1 MKNYECKV
9 ILDRTME
16 NGMTKKV
23 TEQYIIQDCLS
34 LSESENRMVQY
45 IAPFASGELE
55 VISSRV
61 APYHEIVLD
70 RFGIVSNAD
79 GEAQKILGMNRN
91 ASTEPDRWYRV
102 KITFITLDEK
112 SGKEKRTVQNLL
124 VNACSV
130 NAAHDVTV
138 EHMKGCMSDYEIGNI
153 DETKILDVIPLDG
166 TDTEHK
172 TFQSFKKEVKEFV
185 DSLPKGY
192 KTTLHV
198 NGMEDVVIDK
208 TKEAAQ

>member
-34 LSESENRMVQY
+34 LSESESRMSEY
-45 IAPFASGELE
+45 IAPYAIGDFE

-61 APYHEIVLD
+61 APYHEIVYD
-70 RFGIVSNAD
+70 KFGIVSQAD
-79 GEAQKILGMNRN
+79 GEAQKLLGQNRN
-91 ASTEPDRWYRV
+91 ASTDPDRWYRV
-102 KITFITLDEK
+102 KVSLITLDEK
-112 SGKEKRTVQNLL
+112 SGREKRTALNLL

-153 DETKILDVIPLDG
+153 DETKIMDVIPLEEIPAG
-166 TDTEHK
+166 QK
-172 TFQSFKKEVKEFV
+172 SFKSFKKEVGKFV

-192 KTTLHV
+192 KTTIHV
-198 NGMEDVVIDK
+198 DGMKDVTIDK
-208 TKEAAQ
+208 TKEDA

>member
-34 LSESENRMVQY
+34 LSESESRMSEY
-45 IAPFASGELE
+45 IAPYAIGDFE

-61 APYHEIVLD
+61 APYHEIVYD
-70 RFGIVSNAD
+70 KFGIVSQAD
-79 GEAQKILGMNRN
+79 GEAQKLLGQNRN
-91 ASTEPDRWYRV
+91 ASTDPDRWYRV
-102 KITFITLDEK
+102 KVSLITLGEK
-112 SGKEKRTVQNLL
+112 SGREKRTALNLL

-153 DETKILDVIPLDG
+153 DETKIMDVIPFG
-166 TDTEHK
+166 ETESQQK
-172 TFQSFKKEVKEFV
+172 TFKDFKKEVRE
-185 DSLPKGY
+185 L
-192 KTTLHV
+192 
-198 NGMEDVVIDK
+198 IDK
-208 TKEAAQ
+208 EEKQ

>member
-34 LSESENRMVQY
+34 LSESESRMVQY

-112 SGKEKRTVQNLL
+112 SGREKRTAQNLL

-198 NGMEDVVIDK
+198 DGMEDVVIDK
-208 TKEAAQ
+208 TKEAA

>member
-34 LSESENRMVQY
+34 LSESESRMSEY
-45 IAPFASGELE
+45 IAPYASGDFE

-61 APYHEIVLD
+61 APYHEIVYD
-70 RFGIVSNAD
+70 KFGIVIQAD
-79 GEAQKILGMNRN
+79 GEAQKLLGQNRN
-91 ASTEPDRWYRV
+91 ASTDPDRWYRV
-102 KITFITLDEK
+102 KVSLITLDEK
-112 SGKEKRTVQNLL
+112 SGREKRTALNLL

-138 EHMKGCMSDYEIGNI
+138 EHMKGCMSDYKIGSI
-153 DETKILDVIPLDG
+153 DEAKIMDVIPLEEIPAG
-166 TDTEHK
+166 QK
-172 TFQSFKKEVKEFV
+172 SFKSFKKEVGKFV

-192 KTTLHV
+192 KTTIHV
-198 NGMEDVVIDK
+198 DGMEDVSIYK
-208 TKEAAQ
+208 TKEDAK

>member
-34 LSESENRMVQY
+34 LSESESRMVQY

-130 NAAHDVTV
+130 NAAHDVTI

>member
-23 TEQYIIQDCLS
+23 TEQYIIQDFLN
-34 LSESENRMVQY
+34 LSESESRMVQY
-45 IAPFASGELE
+45 IALFASGEFE

-112 SGKEKRTVQNLL
+112 SGKEKRTAQNLL

-153 DETKILDVIPLDG
+153 DETKILDVIPFDG

-172 TFQSFKKEVKEFV
+172 TFQSFRKEVKEFV

-198 NGMEDVVIDK
+198 DGMEDVVIDK